1 MVRKNRDKEKGKIEE
16 EKTKLAKETACLIAS
31 KKQTNKQT
39 KTVIGIHE
47 QLMNER
53 RNLWSRQLIN
63 QSVSRSYAKHFFH
76 LVFFDERF
84 DK

>member
-31 KKQTNKQT
+31 KKQTNKQ
-39 KTVIGIHE
+39 KLLKNHE

-53 RNLWSRQLIN
+53 RNLWSRQVIN

-76 LVFFDERF
+76 VVFFDERF

>member
-39 KTVIGIHE
+39 KTVKNHE

-76 LVFFDERF
+76 VVFFDERF

>member
-39 KTVIGIHE
+39 NKQTKTVIGIHD

-63 QSVSRSYAKHFFH
+63 QSVSQSIICKTF
-76 LVFFDERF
+76 LPLGVF
-84 DK
+84 